1 MRGRGFVRRP
11 TVRHLSAILLFGF
24 LSVLFT
30 DPIVLHLK
38 TGVIGAGAGDNMSAL
53 WNVWWARKAAFGP
66 EPLFQTP
73 ALFAPMPTSLVLH
86 SYAPLVS
93 ILVSLL
99 FPFADT
105 VTLYNLALI
114 GAVFL
119 NFSCAYA
126 AAWMLTRDHLASFFA
141 GVAFGGSPFLIVRL
155 QGHLNVISAW
165 GLPLLLMATLAYERR
180 PGWARALALAGALS
194 VLAYTDY
201 YFAIFGVVLLVLHL
215 ALSRSPLELHTERV
229 TAGRRRALVA
239 VLGVMALAVAIV
251 IWIEST
257 GGMDTTIAG
266 IRLRM
271 TDSFNPRVGIGFLLL
286 IALYLWKRPSFR
298 GTTLPDP
305 PSADVWKFLPLVA
318 GATVVLI
325 LPILIAAFRLSR
337 AGDYES
343 QVYFWRSA
351 PPGID
356 VGALIAG
363 NPIGLL
369 TGAFTKALYER
380 LGLDPVESAVWIG
393 IAPLALLV
401 FAITRRQVVQNAR
414 IYVWIGVVFL
424 VWSLGPYLRVF
435 GYNTAFMLPQTFLRF
450 VPVLANARIPGRA
463 FVVVALMLALV
474 GALALVSIEASV
486 RRRVATMA
494 VALVVFD
501 FWPAPHA
508 WMPID
513 RPHLYETLQQLP
525 EGTVLEIPMGIRDGF
540 GERGKLEH
548 TTLFYQTIHGQ
559 RMVGGF
565 VARLASRI
573 KTAYESDPVFRP
585 LLDLSVG
592 KLLEAPAASCTN
604 SLACAVNYVVI
615 DETAESPGLAKFV
628 NDVFEL
634 APVER
639 SNRRTL
645 YEVKQLRGCTCG
657 QR

>member
-1 MRGRGFVRRP
+1 MI
-11 TVRHLSAILLFGF
+11 VRHFVAILLFGC

-53 WNVWWARKAAFGP
+53 WNIWWARKAAFGP
-66 EPLFQTP
+66 EPLFWTP
-73 ALFAPMPTSLVLH
+73 ALFAPIPSSLVLH

-93 ILVSLL
+93 IVVSLL

-126 AAWMLTRDHLASFFA
+126 AAWMLTRDHLAAFFA
-141 GVAFGGSPFLIVRL
+141 GVAFGGSPFLLVRL

-165 GLPLLLMATLAYERR
+165 GLPLLLVATLAYERR
-180 PGWARALALAGALS
+180 PGWTRALALAGS
-194 VLAYTDY
+194 IGVLAYTDY
-201 YFAIFGVVLLVLHL
+201 YFAIFGVVLLTLHL
-215 ALSRSPLELHTERV
+215 ALSRSPLRVHTQPV
-229 TAGRRRALVA
+229 TAGRHRAIAAALALVA
-239 VLGVMALAVAIV
+239 VAAAVV

-257 GGMDTTIAG
+257 GGVDTTIAG

-286 IALYLWKRPSFR
+286 MALYFWKRPSFR
-298 GTTLPDP
+298 RTTAPDRASP
-305 PSADVWKFLPLVA
+305 DVWKFLPVVA
-318 GATVVLI
+318 GATAMLI
-325 LPILIAAFRLSR
+325 LPILIAAVRLWR

-369 TGAFTKALYER
+369 TGTFTKALYQR
-380 LGLDPVESAVWIG
+380 LGIDPVESAVWLG
-393 IAPLALLV
+393 VAPLALLAFV
-401 FAITRRQVVQNAR
+401 LSRREVVQNMR
-414 IYVWIGVVFL
+414 IYLWIGFVFL
-424 VWSLGPYLRVF
+424 VWALGPYLRVF
-435 GYNTAFMLPQTFLRF
+435 GYNTAFMLPQTLLRF

-474 GALALVSIEASV
+474 GALALVSFESST
-486 RRRVATMA
+486 RQRLSTMA
-494 VALVVFD
+494 VALVIFD

-513 RPHLYETLQQLP
+513 RPHLYDTLRELP
-525 EGTVLEIPMGIRDGF
+525 TGNVLEIPMGIRDGF
-540 GERGKLEH
+540 GEHGKLDH
-548 TTLFYQTIHGQ
+548 MTLFYQTIHGQ

-565 VARLASRI
+565 VARLGKRI
-573 KTAYESDPVFRP
+573 KTAYESDPIFRP
-585 LLDLSVG
+585 LLDLSEG
-592 KLLEAPAASCTN
+592 KLVEAPPASCRD

-615 DETAESPGLAKFV
+615 DDTAASPDLVKFV
-628 NDVFEL
+628 NDTF
-634 APVER
+634 AMTPVER
-639 SNRRTL
+639 GDHRTL
-645 YEVKQLRGCTCG
+645 YEVKQLRRCTC
-657 QR
+657 Q